1 MTNHANYSR
10 NIIHEKFNILMNESI
25 NNPGRNFVYSYHPS
39 GDIHAYHNHRFYE
52 INVVLEGSAENNV
65 SGDKIKMN
73 KGDAILLHPDAFHQL
88 YCDKNST
95 VVNFLIY
102 PEFLVFALSS
112 AHPDSPLGQFI
123 SSCNSDD
130 YNHYIFFGGGTDDTS
145 CFMQLISK
153 IKCNVQNGSTDL
165 FEEEGLFLMM
175 WSFLMQKKSDI
186 FLSSHKGGNTEHSH
200 NALMNYTFA
209 NFNTVTL
216 DILAEKF
223 NYSRSHICRIFK
235 HHTGKTFT
243 DFLNTLRLSKATE
256 LLVYYNY
263 SVQDIASKT
272 GFQSIEHFHRLFKKR
287 FGTSPLQ
294 YRILH
299 NKSKPK
305 LNL

>member
-1 MTNHANYSR
+1 LTNR
-10 NIIHEKFNILMNESI
+10 KDFGREIIHEKFRILMNEEN
-25 NNPGRNFVYSYHPS
+25 NNPSRNFVYSYHPS

-52 INVVLEGSAENNV
+52 INVVLKGSAENNV

-88 YCDKNST
+88 YCDENSV

-102 PEFLVFALSS
+102 HEFLISALSS
-112 AHPDSPLGQFI
+112 AHPDSPLGRFI
-123 SSCNSDD
+123 SSCNNDD
-130 YNHYIFFGGGTDDTS
+130 YNHYVFFGGGSDDTA
-145 CFMQLISK
+145 CFTQLIDK
-153 IKCNVQNGSTDL
+153 IKSNVQNETADL
-165 FEEEGLFLMM
+165 FEEEGLFLIMC
-175 WSFLMQKKSDI
+175 SFLTQKKERI
-186 FLSSHKGGNTEHSH
+186 ILSSRKGGNTEHSH

-223 NYSRSHICRIFK
+223 NYSHSHICRIFK

-287 FGTSPLQ
+287 FGMSPLQ
-294 YRILH
+294 YRKLH
-299 NKSKPK
+299 KKQ
-305 LNL
+305 